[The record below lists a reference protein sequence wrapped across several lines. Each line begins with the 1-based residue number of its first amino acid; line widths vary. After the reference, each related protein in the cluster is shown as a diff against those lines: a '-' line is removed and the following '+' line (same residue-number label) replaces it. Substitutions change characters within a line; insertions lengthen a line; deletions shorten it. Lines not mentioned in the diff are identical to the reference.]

1 MERVRRPRH
10 LGVADSRSLQAE
22 STERKESRPLHT
34 HRYLLH
40 SGSLR
45 HNPRECFCDM
55 DQVPRHLM
63 EFPHLPTPLR
73 HRVERRTD
81 HLVTSGNLPTFQ
93 ATRAGAST
101 ICGSTA
107 GGQRKGGDLDSQGST
122 LGSAQPGDRR
132 SRWSFLSWHGNA
144 GAARKVP
151 EEEPQDLN
159 TEERPPTQRTMKAY
173 VSSTDEAAPAG
184 QHFGSHRRNYSS
196 EDAES
201 LCYVGEAMDR
211 VSSISASS
219 EEHNALSAK

>member
-1 MERVRRPRH
+1 MDTFTNSWSAFEDLVIWALPIPVLYRLKVPN
-10 LGVADSRSLQAE
+10 A
-22 STERKESRPLHT
+22 RKAGLYTLIGISFIP
-34 HRYLLH
+34 
-40 SGSLR
+40 
-45 HNPRECFCDM
+45 
-55 DQVPRHLM
+55 
-63 EFPHLPTPLR
+63 
-73 HRVERRTD
+73 
-81 HLVTSGNLPTFQ
+81 